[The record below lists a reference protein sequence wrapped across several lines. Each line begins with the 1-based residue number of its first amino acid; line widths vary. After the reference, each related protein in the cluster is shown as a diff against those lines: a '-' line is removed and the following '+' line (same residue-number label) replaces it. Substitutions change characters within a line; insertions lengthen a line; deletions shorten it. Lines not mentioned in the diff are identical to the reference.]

1 MFYECEEHKTSLIN
15 EMKCLIL
22 IVFFK
27 KGKKDRSRFWP
38 FVKLNSREMHN
49 FP

>member
-1 MFYECEEHKTSLIN
+1 MFYECEEHKTLLIN

-27 KGKKDRSRFWP
+27 KKEKR
-38 FVKLNSREMHN
+38 
-49 FP
+49 

>member
-27 KGKKDRSRFWP
+27 KGKKDISI
-38 FVKLNSREMHN
+38 LAIREIK